1 MNGTLSELA
10 KWDSAAAKENRAMDR
25 TPRIKLNNGVTMPNL
40 GFGTFAIAPDQTAE
54 AVHTAIR
61 TGYRLIDTAA
71 SYRNEKQV
79 GEAVARS
86 GIARAD
92 LFVTTKVKIA
102 DLGYDK
108 ALRAFDTS
116 MGELGLD
123 YLDLYL
129 LHWPVPKQF
138 EQTLAAYTAA
148 EKLLAEGR
156 VRAIGVSN
164 FNTNHLQTLLERT
177 SVVPAVNQIELN
189 PLFSQQALR
198 EANAR
203 HGIVTESWSP
213 IGGGKN
219 VARVLQSPLIGAL
232 ATQHGKTPVQVVL
245 RWHLQHGL
253 VAIPRSVNPKHI
265 AENFDIFDFELS
277 STDTAIDAL
286 NANERVGPDPETF
299 DLEAYEALVA
309 SRT

>member
-1 MNGTLSELA
+1 MN
-10 KWDSAAAKENRAMDR
+10 RI
-25 TPRIKLNNGVTMPNL
+25 PRIKLNNGVTMPTL
-40 GFGTFAIAPDQTAE
+40 GFGTFAIAPAQAAE
-54 AVHTAIR
+54 AVHTAIT

-71 SYRNEKQV
+71 NYRNEKEV
-79 GEAVARS
+79 GEGVARS
-86 GIARAD
+86 GVARAD
-92 LFVTTKVKIA
+92 LFVTTKLWIA
-102 DLGYDK
+102 DFGYDQ

-116 MGELGLD
+116 MGKLGLD

-129 LHWPVPKQF
+129 LHWPVPKEF
-138 EQTLAAYTAA
+138 EQTLAAYKAA
-148 EKLLAEGR
+148 EKLLADGR

-164 FNTNHLQTLLERT
+164 FNPNHLQALLERT

-189 PLFSQQALR
+189 PLFSQWATR

-219 VARVLQSPLIGAL
+219 VARVLQNPRVGAL
-232 ATQHGKTPVQVVL
+232 ATQHCKTPVQVAL

-265 AENFDIFDFELS
+265 AENLDVFDFELS
-277 STDTAIDAL
+277 STDMAALDAL
-286 NANERVGPDPETF
+286 NTNERVGPDPETF
-299 DLEAYEALVA
+299 DLEAYKSLIA
-309 SRT
+309 SRG